1 MRRPTIILQI
11 LLLLCSIPVLS
22 QDFYDINTINTI
34 DITFTSSNW
43 DQLLDDLVTEGL
55 ENRLMGTAVV
65 NGVTFDSV
73 GVRYKGNS
81 TYSSTRTKN
90 PFNIKLDYIIDNQ
103 EYGEYGTM
111 KLANVYN
118 DPSFVRETLSY
129 EIARRYM
136 PAPKANYIKVS
147 VNGTYMG
154 LYTSVQDVD
163 KYFAKTHFY
172 SKNNPFFKGDLAG
185 GTAAM
190 EVVDIWDY
198 LGTDTLSYMDYY
210 ELESDEGWY
219 ELIGFLDTLNNYNSE
234 VEEVLNVDRHIWM
247 LAFDNLLVN
256 LDSPINFGHNYY
268 LYQDDNN
275 RFNPIVWDFNESFG
289 VFSRLLIDPMPMTTT
304 DLQQLDPFLNES
316 SSTYPII
323 SKILSND
330 EYKKI
335 YIAHMKTIID
345 DWFIDGTYETRA
357 NEIQAIIDTEV
368 YNDPNKFYTYANF
381 VSNVTSTVNAGGFPP
396 QELVGITQLMDSRA
410 SYINSL
416 PDFIT
421 TAPVITEVDAV
432 SSGGSVTITA
442 LVTNET
448 EVYVGYRS
456 SEVDVFTKVAMYDDG
471 VHNDGA
477 TDDNVYGVSIPF
489 SSTSMQYYIYS
500 LNSDAAALSPERAEY
515 EFHTFTSAGDLVIN
529 EFMAKNETTVFDQ
542 NGEYDDWIELYNNT
556 ASDINLS
563 GYYLSDNSDL
573 PTKWAFPDT
582 TITAGGYFI
591 IWADEDELQ
600 GGLHANFKLSASG
613 ESILLVNSEQKTV
626 DEVLFGAQTVDYT
639 TGRGP
644 NGTGDFILMEPTFN
658 AENLYVNSI
667 NDQTENLIDNCTLAQ
682 NYPNPFNPVTTI
694 KFSIQ
699 KADKVNLS
707 VYNSCGQMVEKLIDS
722 NLSQGNHSVK
732 FNASGVNSGIYYY
745 RLEAGNTSLTKKM
758 LLIK

>member
-1 MRRPTIILQI
+1 MRKPAIMLQI
-11 LLLLCSIPVLS
+11 LILIFAFPVLS
-22 QDFYDINTINTI
+22 QDLYDINTISTI
-34 DITFTSSNW
+34 EITFAESNW

-55 ENRLMGTAVV
+55 ENRLMGSCMI
-65 NGVTFDSV
+65 NGIQFDSI

-81 TYSSTRTKN
+81 TYSADSDKN
-90 PFNIKLDYIIDNQ
+90 PFNIKLDYMINDQ
-103 EYGEYGTM
+103 EYGEYGTL
-111 KLANVYN
+111 KLANVHN

-129 EIARRYM
+129 EIARTYI
-136 PAPKANYIKVS
+136 PAPKANYMKVT

-190 EVVDIWDY
+190 EVVNIWDY

-210 ELESDEGWY
+210 QLESDEGWY

-247 LAFDNLLVN
+247 LAIDNLLVN

-268 LYQDDNN
+268 LYQDDNH
-275 RFNPIVWDFNESFG
+275 RFNPVIWDLNESFG
-289 VFSRLLIDPMPMTTT
+289 IFSRLLTDPRPMSTT
-304 DLQQLDPFLNES
+304 DLQRLDPFLNES
-316 SSTYPII
+316 STTYPII

-330 EYKKI
+330 DYRKI

-345 DWFIDGTYETRA
+345 EWFANGYYETRA

-381 VSNVTSTVNAGGFPP
+381 VSNVTSTVNAGGIPP
-396 QELVGITQLMDSRA
+396 QELVGITQLMDSRVT
-410 SYINSL
+410 YINSQS
-416 PDFIT
+416 DFT
-421 TAPVITEVDAV
+421 STEPVITEVNAE
-432 SSGGSVTITA
+432 SSGGNVTITA
-442 LVTNET
+442 TVTNET

-456 SEVDVFTKVAMYDDG
+456 SEVDVFTKIAMYDDG
-471 VHNDGA
+471 FHNDGVM
-477 TDDNVYGVSIPF
+477 DDNIYGVSVPF

-500 LNSDAAALSPERAEY
+500 FNRDAAALSPERAEY
-515 EFHTFTSAGDLVIN
+515 EFHTFTTAGDVVIN
-529 EFMAKNETTVFDQ
+529 EFMAKNVTTVMDQ
-542 NGEYDDWIELYNNT
+542 NGEYDDWVELYNNT

-563 GYYLSDNSDL
+563 GYYLSDNSEL
-573 PTKWAFPDT
+573 PTKWTFPET
-582 TITAGGYFI
+582 TITAGGYLI

-600 GGLHANFKLSASG
+600 SGLHANFKLSASG
-613 ESILLVNSEQKTV
+613 ESLLLVNSELKTV
-626 DEVLFGAQTVDYT
+626 DEILFGAQTPDYT

-644 NGTGDFILMEPTFN
+644 NGIGDFILMEPTFN
-658 AENLYVNSI
+658 AENIYENSI
-667 NDQTENLIDNCTLAQ
+667 EDHTDNMITSCTLEQ
-682 NYPNPFNPVTTI
+682 NYPNPFNPITTI
-694 KFSIQ
+694 RFSI
-699 KADKVNLS
+699 KNSDKVKLT

-732 FNASGVNSGIYYY
+732 FNAAGVNSGVYYY
-745 RLEAGNTSLTKKM
+745 RLESGDTAINKKM